1 MNPPLEAYIA
11 RIDRLMGVQ
20 HYNGLKDVYDRL
32 VRLYRRRGLARYH
45 ALLQYIMASKLYTE
59 GYDVEVERAVGGGYR
74 ADVYGEAPWGTIVI
88 EVETGFIPPGVLL
101 EASSYLQARIIYK
114 AAMYSGAADRFGLA
128 VPYSM
133 NVEDIAPPWLFKDP
147 DSRLVEYREVLSL
160 VSRYFNGPI
169 GVEDLEGARI
179 DIVYLI
185 RLSSSGVELLEYRG
199 GSSIP
204 GRVYIWI

>member
-20 HYNGLKDVYDRL
+20 HYNGLRNVYDRL
-32 VRLYRRRGLARYH
+32 VKLYRRRGLARYH

-59 GYDVEVERAVGGGYR
+59 GYDVEVEWEVGGGYR
-74 ADVYGEAPWGTIVI
+74 ADVYGEAPWGTVII

-114 AAMYSGAADRFGLA
+114 AAMYSRAADSFALA

-133 NVEDIAPPWLFKDP
+133 NIEDIAPSWLFKEP
-147 DSRLVEYREVLSL
+147 GSRLVEYREVLNL
-160 VSRYFNGPI
+160 VSRYFNGPLTLN
-169 GVEDLEGARI
+169 DLEEARI
-179 DIVYLI
+179 DVIYLV
-185 RLSSSGVELLEYRG
+185 RLSNSGVELVEYRG
-199 GSSIP
+199 GESIP
-204 GRVYIWI
+204 GRVYIWL